1 MSSFVTVNTYAHSV
15 THVADNMIHSL
26 HQIIRESGLSPD
38 KLVGEWRSLRLA
50 ISTWLKSR
58 HLDMAILEVFD
69 PRLVLPY
76 GLVGRWD
83 FDIYYGS
90 AGDGSMWVNTED
102 IKYHIRK
109 AGLWPSHCD
118 YRVLLQNYPGAPSV
132 NGWSDTQLR
141 STDGFIRQSIGTTID
156 GNGYISAGSAYW
168 RKR

>member
-1 MSSFVTVNTYAHSV
+1 MSNFVVVNTYVHSV

-26 HQIIRESGLSPD
+26 HQIIRESGLSPE
-38 KLVGEWRSLRLA
+38 KLVGAWTSLRLA
-50 ISTWLKSR
+50 VSTWLHSQ
-58 HLDMAILEVFD
+58 HLDMVLLEVFD
-69 PRLVLPY
+69 PRVALPL

-118 YRVLLQNYPGAPSV
+118 YRVLLMTKPNEPYV
-132 NGWSDTQLR
+132 TGWSDTPLR
-141 STDGFIRQSIGTTID
+141 STAGFVRQSIGTTID

-168 RKR
+168 RKK